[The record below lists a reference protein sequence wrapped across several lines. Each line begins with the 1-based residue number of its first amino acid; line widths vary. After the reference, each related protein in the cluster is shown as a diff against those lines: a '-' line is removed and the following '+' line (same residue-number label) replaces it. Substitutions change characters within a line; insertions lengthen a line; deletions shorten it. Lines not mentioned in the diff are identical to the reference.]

1 MSLGDERISVDHPQN
16 GGRDRAAD
24 LVAGSGIV
32 NGHE

>member
-1 MSLGDERISVDHPQN
+1 MGFGNERISVDHPQH
-16 GGRDRAAD
+16 GRRDRAAD